1 MDSSVDLGLNSKIVQ
16 IRPTVKAVSTKIS
29 KFFLYICQY
38 FDISERRLGDIIFPI
53 LNIQAKTALI
63 VGLFWNF
70 SFQLTNPHYCP

>member
-1 MDSSVDLGLNSKIVQ
+1 MSDECRMSKVTHCYSQ
-16 IRPTVKAVSTKIS
+16 GCQHHNYKI
-29 KFFLYICQY
+29 FFLYICQY